1 MPISNNS
8 EIFDPDCRHIINILC
23 LPSALTEVFS
33 QVHQTPSLSQ
43 AAADTWV
50 LLLAWGPLLSA
61 ADATHRLI
69 SKLFF
74 LSPN

>member
-8 EIFDPDCRHIINILC
+8 EIFDPDCRHSINMLC

-33 QVHQTPSLSQ
+33 QAHQTPSQ
-43 AAADTWV
+43 AALDTWV

-69 SKLFF
+69 SKLCF